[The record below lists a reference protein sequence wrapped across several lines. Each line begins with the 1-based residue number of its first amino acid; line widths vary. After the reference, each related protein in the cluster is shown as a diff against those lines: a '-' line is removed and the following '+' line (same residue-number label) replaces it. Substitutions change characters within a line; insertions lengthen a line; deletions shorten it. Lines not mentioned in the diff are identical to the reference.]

1 MKSIRLLI
9 VDDHSIV
16 RKGIIMYLRTEATV
30 EIVGEAASGREAI
43 HQVELL
49 KPDVV
54 LMDLVMADG
63 NGIEATQQ
71 LKRLF
76 PNLKIIILST
86 FKQEEDVRAV
96 MAAGADGYM
105 LKDADG
111 DALLQAIHDVQ
122 KGDMPLH
129 PSVARYLIHR
139 TSPSNSLP
147 PDNLLTERE
156 KEVLTW
162 VARGLSNKAVANVL
176 NLSSG
181 TVKVHVSNILGKLH
195 VNSRTEAAM
204 LALQKGLIEPPKE
217 LAIEA

>member
-1 MKSIRLLI
+1 M
-9 VDDHSIV
+9 
-16 RKGIIMYLRTEATV
+16 MYLRTEPTV
-30 EIVGEAASGREAI
+30 EIVGEAASGLEAI
-43 HQVELL
+43 RQVKAL

-63 NGIEATQQ
+63 DGIETTQQ
-71 LKRLF
+71 LKQSF

-111 DALLQAIHDVQ
+111 DALVQAIQDVQ
-122 KGDMPLH
+122 RDNMPIH
-129 PSVARYLIHR
+129 PSVARYLVQR
-139 TSPSNSLP
+139 PSQPNGLDS
-147 PDNLLTERE
+147 NGCQLTERE

-162 VARGLSNKAVANVL
+162 VARGLSNKAVASVL
-176 NLSSG
+176 SLSSG

-195 VNSRTEAAM
+195 VASRTEAAM
-204 LALQKGLIEPPKE
+204 LALQTGLIEPPEE
-217 LAIEA
+217 LALER